1 MDPVEALDRIAFL
14 LERSRAE
21 TYRVRAFRTAAAV
34 VADMPAD
41 EVARRAEAGTLGRV
55 RGIGPKTSQVV
66 EAVVKGSVPEYLA
79 RLEQEAA
86 GPLAERGH
94 TLRAALRG
102 DCHLHSDWSDGGSP
116 IEEMGRTAAALGHE
130 WAVLTDHSPTLTV
143 ARGLTA
149 GRLREQLDV
158 IAELNER
165 WAPFRLLT
173 GIECDILPDGSL
185 DQEPELLDQL
195 DLVVASVHS
204 KLRMDA
210 APMTRRMIA
219 AVRNP
224 LTDVLGH
231 CTGRLGPVRS
241 IFVDQPAASGAVH
254 RKAEDR
260 RCGWPGRTWTTPTT
274 RRGAVPD
281 AAGPRR
287 SAGQDLVIG
296 RSRRDRG
303 GPGGSRPESAF
314 DADAVFEACAESGTA
329 VEINSRP
336 ERLDPPRR
344 LLRRAVAAGVFF
356 AIDTDAHAPGQLDW
370 QLLGCARA
378 EECDVPADRVV
389 NTWPAEG
396 LREWTR
402 TRRAPAPG

>member
-14 LERSRAE
+14 LERSLAE
-21 TYRVRAFRTAAAV
+21 TYRVRAFRTAAEV
-34 VADMPAD
+34 VAGMSPD
-41 EVARRAEAGTLGRV
+41 EIARRTAAGTLSGV
-55 RGIGPKTSQVV
+55 RGIGPRTAEVV
-66 EAVVKGSVPEYLA
+66 EEAVAGSVPGYLA
-79 RLEQEAA
+79 RLEQEAGA
-86 GPLAERGH
+86 PLADHGQ

-102 DCHLHSDWSDGGSP
+102 DCHLHSDWSDGGSS
-116 IEEMGRTAAALGHE
+116 IEAMGRTAAALGHE
-130 WAVLTDHSPTLTV
+130 WAVLTDHSPRLTV

-185 DQEPELLDQL
+185 DQERELLDRL

-210 APMTRRMIA
+210 APMTARMIR
-219 AVRNP
+219 AVRDP

-231 CTGRLGPVRS
+231 CTGRLLT
-241 IFVDQPAASGAVH
+241 A
-254 RKAEDR
+254 
-260 RCGWPGRTWTTPTT
+260 
-274 RRGAVPD
+274 RRGT
-281 AAGPRR
+281 GRR
-287 SAGQDLVIG
+287 GTG
-296 RSRRDRG
+296 RRDRREG
-303 GPGGSRPESAF
+303 GRPESEF
-314 DADAVFEACAESGTA
+314 DAEAVFAACAESGTA

-344 LLRRAVAAGVFF
+344 LLREAVAAGVFF
-356 AIDTDAHAPGQLDW
+356 AVDTDAHAPGQLDW

-378 EECDVPADRVV
+378 EECGVPADRVV
-389 NTWPAEG
+389 NTWTAEG

-402 TRRAPAPG
+402 TRETPSPGKAGSRKTRSPGTGSQK

>member
-14 LERSRAE
+14 LERSLAE
-21 TYRVRAFRTAAAV
+21 TYRVRAFRTASEV
-34 VADMPAD
+34 VAGMSPD
-41 EVARRAEAGTLGRV
+41 EVARRAAAGTLGRV
-55 RGIGPKTSQVV
+55 RGIGPRTAEVV
-66 EAVVKGSVPEYLA
+66 EEAVTGAVPGYLE
-79 RLEQEAA
+79 RLEREVGA
-86 GPLAERGH
+86 PLADHGQA
-94 TLRAALRG
+94 LRAALRG

-116 IEEMGRTAAALGHE
+116 IEAMGRTAAALGHE
-130 WAVLTDHSPTLTV
+130 WAVLTDHSPRLTV

-149 GRLREQLDV
+149 ERLREQLDV

-185 DQEPELLDQL
+185 DQERELLDRL

-204 KLRMDA
+204 KLRMES
-210 APMTRRMIA
+210 APMTRRMVA
-219 AVRNP
+219 AVRDP

-231 CTGRLGPVRS
+231 CTGRLL
-241 IFVDQPAASGAVH
+241 
-254 RKAEDR
+254 
-260 RCGWPGRTWTTPTT
+260 TP
-274 RRGAVPD
+274 RRGT
-281 AAGPRR
+281 GQRGRR
-287 SAGQDLVIG
+287 GQ
-296 RSRRDRG
+296 G
-303 GPGGSRPESAF
+303 GGTRPESAF
-314 DADAVFEACAESGTA
+314 DAEAVFAACAESGTA

-344 LLRRAVAAGVFF
+344 LLREAVAAGVFF

-378 EECDVPADRVV
+378 EECGVPPGRVI
-389 NTWPAEG
+389 NTWTADG

-402 TRRAPAPG
+402 TRQAPSHEAPSRKASSAE